1 MSTKNSNVL
10 YIITTV
16 VILAIIGFV
25 VINSSNNSPKT
36 ADQNS
41 VDNIEFKNEVQYITV
56 KADNG
61 YSPSKTV
68 AKAGIRSKLVVVT
81 EDTYDCSIA
90 LMIRS
95 IGYQKVLASTAREEI
110 DLSVPKTGQTIQGV
124 CAMGMYSFKV
134 KFE

>member
-1 MSTKNSNVL
+1 MNTQNNNLL

-16 VILAIIGFV
+16 LILAIIGFIV
-25 VINSSNNSPKT
+25 VNSSKDSSKTAANNSV
-36 ADQNS
+36 N
-41 VDNIEFKNEVQYITV
+41 NIEYKDDIQYITI

-68 AKAGIRSKLVVVT
+68 AKANTRSKLVVVT

-110 DLSVPKTGQTIQGV
+110 DLSVPKAGQTVQGV
-124 CAMGMYSFKV
+124 CAMGMYSFKI